1 MTDNFHATP
10 KFVFEITGFT
20 IYDLDSETK
29 DTISILHICINPKNI
44 FLNADGTITVHLNIN
59 DDKSII
65 DEIKQNAYYI
75 FDFDK
80 DKKQF
85 YLKTKEICKCI
96 NTVYF
101 TFYN

>member
-1 MTDNFHATP
+1 MTDNIEATP

-20 IYDLDSETK
+20 IYDLDSE
-29 DTISILHICINPKNI
+29 SILHICINPKNI

-80 DKKQF
+80 NKTRL

>member
-1 MTDNFHATP
+1 MTNIIKQDAF
-10 KFVFEITGFT
+10 KITGFS

-29 DTISILHICINPKNI
+29 DTISILHICIKPENI
-44 FLNADGTITVHLNIN
+44 FLNADGTITIKLNTN

-80 DKKQF
+80 NEKPF
-85 YLKTKEICKCI
+85 CLKSKEICECV

-101 TFYN
+101 TFYA